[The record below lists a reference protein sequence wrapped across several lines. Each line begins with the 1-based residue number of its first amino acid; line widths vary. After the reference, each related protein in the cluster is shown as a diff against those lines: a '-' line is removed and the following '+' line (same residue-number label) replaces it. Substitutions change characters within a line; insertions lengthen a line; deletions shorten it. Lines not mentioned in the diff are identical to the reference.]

1 MTDRLQVWQIT
12 ARYVKQQLNGHARNF
27 SFSSYAYRVR
37 KEIAVVHDD
46 QRNAFSAFTTS
57 VFPKRDYCYYY
68 HYYYHHYYYHHRHYQ
83 KVTTIRNA
91 LKLKSMEEH

>member
-1 MTDRLQVWQIT
+1 MTTNVT
-12 ARYVKQQLNGHARNF
+12 H
-27 SFSSYAYRVR
+27 
-37 KEIAVVHDD
+37 
-46 QRNAFSAFTTS
+46 SALLPTS